1 MRKAEPGARQN
12 ARQRSVQAAVTGLA
26 SLAGVTC
33 FATSALANRCTDL
46 ADGLLQNGVI
56 TTAQSIPAG
65 NYTAGDGVTYAGLP
79 AFCRVA
85 ATLKPTSESDIKVEL
100 WMPSAPGAWNGRFVG
115 TGNGGYAGAIIYAEL
130 ASTLSLGFAVVN
142 TDMGTSPSTVLDG
155 KPLTGFPQKQI
166 DFGYRSTHVM
176 TVAGKAITQAF
187 YGRTPTHSFFTGC
200 STGGGQALH
209 EAEQFPDDYDGIV
222 GGAPAENRTHLGV
235 NILWD
240 YATTHAT
247 PQSLVPEPLLETVT
261 ASVVAACGVK
271 SGSLPTDP
279 FLTDPRSCH
288 WNAQSL
294 QCKPGQTANCLS
306 PAQANALNLIYD
318 GPHDPRTGALIYPGP
333 NRGSESGAL
342 FDFAAQEG
350 LVFGQTE
357 PTFDGLFYWAFG
369 PGFDWTTFD
378 YDHDVTKLDQ
388 VLAPIGNANNANL
401 SAFEQHGG
409 KFLMYHGWADSL
421 VPPQDD
427 INYFVRL
434 AKAHNEQESNG
445 YGGLTNTLK
454 SFRLFMAPG
463 MGHCFGG
470 PGPNVFGGADNPGGP
485 ADPAHNVLLALQQ
498 WVERGLAPDRVIATK
513 YPADDQTKPAAMTR
527 PLCVF
532 PKVPIYGGAGDT
544 TDAASFVCAQSLVP
558 NPPMPPP
565 VYLQ

>member
-1 MRKAEPGARQN
+1 MMKRQGAERSQ
-12 ARQRSVQAAVTGLA
+12 RRSVQGVITGLA

-33 FATSALANRCTDL
+33 FAAPALADKCTDL
-46 ADGLLQNGVI
+46 AHGLLQNGRI
-56 TTAQSIPAG
+56 TAAQSIPAG
-65 NYTAGDGVTYAGLP
+65 NYTAGDGATYAGLP

-85 ATLKPTSESDIKVEL
+85 ATLTPTPESDIKVEL
-100 WMPSAPGAWNGRFVG
+100 WMPSMPGAWNSRFVG
-115 TGNGGYAGAIIYAEL
+115 TGNGGYAGAIVYSEL
-130 ASTLSLGFAVVN
+130 ASTLSLGFAVIN
-142 TDMGTSPSTVLDG
+142 TDMGTSPSNVLNG
-155 KPLTGFPQKQI
+155 KPLTGSRQKQI
-166 DFGYRSTHVM
+166 DFGYRSTHLM
-176 TVAGKAITQAF
+176 TVAGKTITRTF
-187 YGRTPTHSFFTGC
+187 YDRTPKYSFFTGC

-209 EAEQFPDDYDGIV
+209 EAEQFPADYDGIV
-222 GGAPAENRTHLGV
+222 GGAPAENRTHLHV
-235 NILWD
+235 DILWD
-240 YATTHAT
+240 YAVTHVTA
-247 PQSLVPEPLLETVT
+247 QSLIPEPLLEAVT
-261 ASVVAACGVK
+261 ASVIADCGVN

-288 WNAQSL
+288 WNAQKL
-294 QCKPGQTANCLS
+294 QCKSGQTKNCLS

-318 GPHDPRTGALIYPGP
+318 GPHNPRTGALIYPGP

-369 PGFDWTTFD
+369 PNFDWTTFD
-378 YDHDVTKLDQ
+378 YDHDVTKLDHA
-388 VLAPIGNANNANL
+388 LAEIANANSADL

-434 AKAHNEQESNG
+434 AAAHHERVANG
-445 YGGLTNTLK
+445 YDGLTDTLK

-485 ADPAHNVLLALQQ
+485 ADAAHNVLLALQH
-498 WVERGLAPDRVIATK
+498 WVELGVAPEQIIATK
-513 YPADDQTKPAAMTR
+513 YPVDDQTKPPAMAR

-532 PKVPIYGGAGDT
+532 PKLPIYSGSGDT
-544 TDAASFVCAQSLVP
+544 TNAASFICAESLVR

>member
-1 MRKAEPGARQN
+1 MQEAKAERCRGKSRRWRQGVVV
-12 ARQRSVQAAVTGLA
+12 SLVG
-26 SLAGVTC
+26 LAGVTC
-33 FATSALANRCTDL
+33 FAAPALADKCTDL
-46 ADGLLQNGVI
+46 ADNQLQTGVV
-56 TTAQSIPAG
+56 TAAQSVPAG

-100 WMPSAPGAWNGRFVG
+100 WMPSAPDAWNGRFVG
-115 TGNGGYAGAIIYAEL
+115 TGNGGYAGAIAYSEL
-130 ASTLSLGFAVVN
+130 AATLSLGFAVVN
-142 TDMGTSPSTVLDG
+142 TDMGTSPSTALDG
-155 KPLTGFPQKQI
+155 RPLTGFRQKQI
-166 DFGYRSTHVM
+166 DFGYRSTHLM
-176 TVAGKAITQAF
+176 TVVGKAITQAF
-187 YGRTPTHSFFTGC
+187 YDQKPEYSFFTGC
-200 STGGGQALH
+200 STGGNQGLH
-209 EAEQFPDDYDGIV
+209 EAERFPDDYDGIV
-222 GGAPAENRTHLGV
+222 GGAPVENQTHLHVG
-235 NILWD
+235 ILWD
-240 YATTHAT
+240 YAATHAT
-247 PQSLVPEPLLETVT
+247 PQSIIPEPLLETVT
-261 ASVVAACGVK
+261 ASVIAACGVN

-294 QCKPGQTANCLS
+294 QCKPGQTTNCLS

-333 NRGSESGAL
+333 SRGSESGAL
-342 FDFAAQEG
+342 FDIAAQEG

-357 PTFDGLFYWAFG
+357 PTLDGLFYWAFG
-369 PGFDWTTFD
+369 PNFDWTAFD

-388 VLAPIGNANNANL
+388 AIAAFANANSADL

-434 AKAHNEQESNG
+434 AEAHHERVSNG
-445 YGGLTNTLK
+445 YDGLANTLD

-463 MGHCFGG
+463 MGHCFEG

-498 WVERGLAPDRVIATK
+498 WVERGVAPDRIIATK
-513 YPADDQTKPAAMTR
+513 YPADDQTQSPAMTR

-532 PKVPIYGGAGDT
+532 PKVPIYSGTGDT
-544 TDAASFVCAQSLVP
+544 TNAASFNCVESLVP
-558 NPPMPPP
+558 NPPMPRP